1 MLGFSKSIE
10 FGHDAIEVSI
20 AVVLQPCLNGVRV
33 SDIDVAERAFN
44 GVFLSA
50 AKTVEFL
57 AEKGVVLGV
66 HDHIL
71 DLLHSSF
78 LSGVAAALGRLVLHF
93 DC

>member
-1 MLGFSKSIE
+1 MLDFSNSIE
-10 FGHDAIEVSI
+10 FGHDAIEISPF
-20 AVVLQPCLNGVRV
+20 VVLQPCLNGARV

-44 GVFLSA
+44 GVFLSG

-57 AEKGVVLGV
+57 AEHGVVLGI

-71 DLLHSSF
+71 DLLLSSF
-78 LSGVAAALGRLVLHF
+78 LTSVAAALGRLVLHF